1 MKKIHPVAARIPSRG
16 IVAIELRGGGLNDSH
31 FPPRDKAYLPSRDG
45 SSGRLADVRA
55 AGADGLSQHAL
66 QKLAIVNARD
76 WIFGPESRPTDAE
89 NVPEW
94 ARGRKG
100 FDPFDRQRPPD
111 LEESIERDRH
121 QNRLLTRFHLGG
133 IQTEYL
139 VRLVRQIRS
148 DGFEPVAY
156 LMPVTDIHRG
166 FFEAGGYADLLRHV
180 AAVAESEGFAFVD
193 LDSGHGFEYDAFH
206 DTHHLTPE
214 TAVAFSAR
222 FAERVLLPH
231 LGDAQDADAV
241 VAAGRA
247 R

>member
-16 IVAIELRGGGLNDSH
+16 IVAIELRGAGLNDSH

-76 WIFGPESRPTDAE
+76 WVFGREPRQTDAE

-94 ARGRKG
+94 TRGRKG
-100 FDPFDRQRPPD
+100 FDPFDRPRDPN
-111 LEESIERDRH
+111 LEESIERNRYQD
-121 QNRLLTRFHLGG
+121 RLLSRFHLGG
-133 IQTEYL
+133 IHTEYL

-156 LMPVTDIHRG
+156 LMPITDIHRG
-166 FFEAGGYADLLRHV
+166 FYEAGGYARLLRHV
-180 AAVAESEGFAFVD
+180 AAVAEREGFAFVD
-193 LDSGHGFEYDAFH
+193 LDSGHGFGYEAFH

-214 TAVAFSAR
+214 SAASFSAR
-222 FAERVLLPH
+222 FAERVVLPH
-231 LGDAQDADAV
+231 LGRSQGAEAI